1 MLNILIYFWIWGA
14 SGRSKQYNIVLYCL
28 VLKEISQEF
37 DSFLAMTFQEA
48 FKLTIGN

>member
-1 MLNILIYFWIWGA
+1 MLNILIYFWIGGA
-14 SGRSKQYNIVLYCL
+14 SGRSKQCNIVLYCL

-48 FKLTIGN
+48 FKLTVGN